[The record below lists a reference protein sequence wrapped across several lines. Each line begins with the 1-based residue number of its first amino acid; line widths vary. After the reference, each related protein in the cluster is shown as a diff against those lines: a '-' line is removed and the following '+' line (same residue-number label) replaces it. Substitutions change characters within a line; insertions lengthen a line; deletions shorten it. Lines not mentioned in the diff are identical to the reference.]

1 MMEKYK
7 FDCFF
12 LSFRLNSS
20 PLNFY
25 LRLVLQPALLPMMC
39 HISTL
44 NKPPHV
50 AGANLFRNLN
60 PHRRNILP
68 VTARKWRQCRSCNS
82 DQLLGT
88 FLLSAAS
95 SRPAHLVRHQ
105 LKPYTGAQRLQPPTE
120 NFSCHVSAKC
130 ILLLLFKR
138 LFHVRKY
145 IVLYRNLSQVTTQS
159 ISENGMPSNGIDF
172 YLTCS

>member
-1 MMEKYK
+1 MSLPFFFFFSFHFMMEKYK

-68 VTARKWRQCRSCNS
+68 VTARKWRRCRSCNS

-88 FLLSAAS
+88 FLFSCIIQTCASGEASAQTLHGCTATAAS
-95 SRPAHLVRHQ
+95 HGKLQ
-105 LKPYTGAQRLQPPTE
+105 LPCQCQVHPPPPFQEALSCEEIHCTIQKS
-120 NFSCHVSAKC
+120 FSSDHPK
-130 ILLLLFKR
+130 
-138 LFHVRKY
+138 H
-145 IVLYRNLSQVTTQS
+145 
-159 ISENGMPSNGIDF
+159 
-172 YLTCS
+172 